1 MEWVRLTLDHTLTS
15 RKFPCNYVH
24 CKAPYSCQLHTTS
37 FLDINLVPRDPK
49 GLAKRN
55 GIFKFKRAHHF
66 PTHMLISYLKTVIPE
81 TLDSYKNG
89 KILLRKP
96 RIILLF
102 HALRIQLSNCQV
114 VCQCADLQSCLTLCD
129 PMDCSPPGSPIHG
142 ILQARILEWV
152 AILSCR

>member
-1 MEWVRLTLDHTLTS
+1 MGTFKRKMPWNQWAWVKQLKAVKNVCHLTQRLQCYDKFIMECVRLTLDHTLTS
-15 RKFPCNYVH
+15 RKFPCNDVY
-24 CKAPYSCQLHTTS
+24 CKTPYNCQLHTTS
-37 FLDINLVPRDPK
+37 LLGINLVPRDLK

-66 PTHMLISYLKTVIPE
+66 PTHMLILHFKMVIPE

-102 HALRIQLSNCQV
+102 HVLR
-114 VCQCADLQSCLTLCD
+114 T
-129 PMDCSPPGSPIHG
+129 
-142 ILQARILEWV
+142 
-152 AILSCR
+152 

>member
-15 RKFPCNYVH
+15 RKFPCNDVH

-37 FLDINLVPRDPK
+37 LLGINLVPRDPK

-81 TLDSYKNG
+81 TLDSYKNA
-89 KILLRKP
+89 K
-96 RIILLF
+96 
-102 HALRIQLSNCQV
+102 
-114 VCQCADLQSCLTLCD
+114 SCLENLELYCCFMPWEFSLVTVKLCVNVQTF
-129 PMDCSPPGSPIHG
+129 SPVWLFAIPWTVAR
-142 ILQARILEWV
+142 QAPLCMEFSRQEYW
-152 AILSCR
+152 SE